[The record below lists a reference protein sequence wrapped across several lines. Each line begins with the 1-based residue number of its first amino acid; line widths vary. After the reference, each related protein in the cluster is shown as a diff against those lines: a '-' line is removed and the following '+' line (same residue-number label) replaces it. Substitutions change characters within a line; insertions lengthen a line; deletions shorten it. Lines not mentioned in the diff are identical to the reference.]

1 MTAATRTIST
11 ISSMIKP
18 EKKLQDKAIEYL
30 RRRGIYYLNLF
41 GDGMSGK
48 GKPDLIVC
56 LNGRFVAFELKV
68 GENDL
73 QDDQKIHR
81 IRIRRSGGLHFSPYT
96 LSEFKKIV
104 EDLENE
110 YGKS

>member
-1 MTAATRTIST
+1 
-11 ISSMIKP
+11 MIKP

-73 QDDQKIHR
+73 QDDQKYIG
-81 IRIRRSGGLHFSPYT
+81 SGSGDPAAYIFRLIP
-96 LSEFKKIV
+96 
-104 EDLENE
+104 
-110 YGKS
+110 